1 MNTTHD
7 TPQAVL
13 SNEIN
18 PRVTADEVE
27 AEERAHDHDIQ
38 RRSAAGTPLVAEI
51 KKSSKY
57 FGQSNFRH
65 RVGARFPVVVID
77 DSPCD
82 YSLRG
87 GPGGRYRLVDV
98 TLFAVVGATHVK
110 LT

>member
-7 TPQAVL
+7 TPRAVL
-13 SNEIN
+13 SDEIN
-18 PRVTADEVE
+18 PRVAADEVE
-27 AEERAHDHDIQ
+27 AEERAQDHDIQ
-38 RRSAAGTPLVAEI
+38 RRADVGIPLVAEI
-51 KKSSKY
+51 NNSSKY

-82 YSLRG
+82 YVLRG

-98 TLFAVVGATHVK
+98 TLFAVVGSTHVK